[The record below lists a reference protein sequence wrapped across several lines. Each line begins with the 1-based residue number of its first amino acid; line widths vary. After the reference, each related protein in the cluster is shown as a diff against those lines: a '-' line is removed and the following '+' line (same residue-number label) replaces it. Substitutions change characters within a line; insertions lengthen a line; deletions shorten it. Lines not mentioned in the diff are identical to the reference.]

1 MSGPSSPPS
10 ITQSRGSGPD
20 DEPAAI
26 RLGFCAEPIVDLRC
40 LVAAPIY
47 CECLARMLIS
57 ESILL
62 KGGDFVPI
70 SSTAAT
76 SPARRRRAPAGARP
90 LSDDPGAVLGCNISP
105 KRSPMPVPG
114 RDYTADRAPPLA
126 GEAPRPGG
134 DRERA
139 ARRDRRRGGAA
150 GTSQAGGMPSGH

>member
-40 LVAAPIY
+40 LDAAPLY
-47 CECLARMLIS
+47 SECLARMLIS

-76 SPARRRRAPAGARP
+76 SPARA
-90 LSDDPGAVLGCNISP
+90 AVLRLVLDRYRMI
-105 KRSPMPVPG
+105 PVPFSAATSRRNARRCPCLAGLYG
-114 RDYTADRAPPLA
+114 RSRAAPG

-150 GTSQAGGMPSGH
+150 GTSKQAGWSGH